1 MRNRLR
7 GKGAAVTEN
16 KDRRWDN
23 VRSVWEIIERLRSES
38 GCPWD
43 RKQTPESV
51 QTYLVEEAHES
62 AAAVRTGRADEVAEE
77 LGDVLFMVFFL
88 AYLYEQQGRFT
99 LEDVCAKISEKMIR
113 RHPHVFGDVSVES
126 AEEVKDNW
134 EKIKAGEKSAAG
146 KTASP
151 VPESLPALMR
161 AYRMISRAA
170 QNDNGSLNDI
180 EEQSRNFARESE
192 ELVTLIRNGG
202 SPLPESIGG
211 ILLELVNIARLK
223 GYRAEDCLHQRLN
236 TEDG

>member
-1 MRNRLR
+1 MTQNQ
-7 GKGAAVTEN
+7 N
-16 KDRRWDN
+16 DRWDK
-23 VRSVWEIIERLRSES
+23 VRGIWEIVERLRSES

-51 QTYLVEEAHES
+51 QTYLVEEAHEG
-62 AAAVRTGRADEVAEE
+62 AAAVRAGKADEVAEE

-113 RHPHVFGDVSVES
+113 RHPHVFGDTSVES

-146 KTASP
+146 KEPDP

-170 QNDNGSLNDI
+170 QHDHGSLNELEKISQDFL
-180 EEQSRNFARESE
+180 QKSE
-192 ELVTLIRNGG
+192 DLIKLIRNGD
-202 SPLPESIGG
+202 SPSAESIGEV
-211 ILLELVNIARLK
+211 LLQLVNVARVK
-223 GYRAEDCLHQRLN
+223 GFRAEDCLHRRLKDMQQGA
-236 TEDG
+236 EDG